1 MNWMVFVV
9 PLSTLLVLVVI
20 SLAALSKLPA
30 DARLPMQWGVRGKPT
45 WFASRGVAL
54 GFTPALACTVFAIML
69 TPGVVDGEAILKP
82 ALSASLNFVAGVFVV
97 VHLVHIWFA
106 IRHVKRQSS
115 GRV

>member
-1 MNWMVFVV
+1 MNWMMFAV
-9 PLSTLLVLVVI
+9 PVSTLLVMIVT
-20 SLAALSKLPA
+20 SLAALSKLPKG
-30 DARLPMQWGVRGKPT
+30 ARLPMQWGVGGKPT

-54 GFTPALACTVFAIML
+54 GFTPVLAGLVFAVLIA
-69 TPGVVDGEAILKP
+69 PEVVAGEDALKP
-82 ALSASLNFVAGVFVV
+82 ALSASLNFVAGVLVV